1 MIEAHC
7 ASADFYESVEN
18 VKICD
23 ACDVRLICVVF
34 LPSIF
39 HFQVFNGVCIC
50 AKSALYCSHF
60 TSSVFACI
68 LWHPIALLWLRGME
82 MCFENDLKYLKD
94 NGYTSVSVEDIVNYV
109 HYNKPLPEKP
119 VVITADDGFYNNSY
133 YLIPLLEKYD
143 MNATV
148 SVVGYYSEYISVNDP
163 HVPEYSYLTWEDIK
177 DMNKSGRIEFGNHTY
192 NMHSNDNRKGCAKL
206 SYETEEE
213 YAEMF
218 NNDIGLMQSL
228 MKINT
233 GITPVVF
240 AYPFGYISKESVP
253 LLKNLGFSAA
263 LNCFEKPNYI
273 THDESCLF
281 ELNRY
286 NRSSKMS
293 TEEFMT
299 KLLEH

>member
-1 MIEAHC
+1 
-7 ASADFYESVEN
+7 
-18 VKICD
+18 
-23 ACDVRLICVVF
+23 
-34 LPSIF
+34 
-39 HFQVFNGVCIC
+39 
-50 AKSALYCSHF
+50 
-60 TSSVFACI
+60 
-68 LWHPIALLWLRGME
+68 
-82 MCFENDLKYLKD
+82 MCTITNRW
-94 NGYTSVSVEDIVNYV
+94 
-109 HYNKPLPEKP
+109 PEKP

-177 DMNKSGRIEFGNHTY
+177 DMNKAGEIEFGNHTY

-233 GITPVVF
+233 GITRCF
-240 AYPFGYISKESVP
+240 CISFWVHFKRKRASFKESWIFC
-253 LLKNLGFSAA
+253 G
-263 LNCFEKPNYI
+263 I
-273 THDESCLF
+273 
-281 ELNRY
+281 
-286 NRSSKMS
+286 
-293 TEEFMT
+293 
-299 KLLEH
+299 KLL

>member
-1 MIEAHC
+1 MMYKCCNII
-7 ASADFYESVEN
+7 
-18 VKICD
+18 KILKIILCD
-23 ACDVRLICVVF
+23 AAI
-34 LPSIF
+34 
-39 HFQVFNGVCIC
+39 
-50 AKSALYCSHF
+50 
-60 TSSVFACI
+60 I
-68 LWHPIALLWLRGME
+68 LIALIITVTGKNHWIAFNNVEDDPIFVPIIMYHSIVDNPSRMSDYIVSPE
-82 MCFENDLKYLKD
+82 IVENDLKYLKD

-148 SVVGYYSEYISVNDP
+148 SIVGYYSEYISVNDP

-192 NMHSNDNRKGCAKL
+192 NMHSDDNRKGCAKL